1 MGAMPAW
8 SGLARE
14 QKRDWRQRRGTLSRP
29 EGGEREL
36 EGKMEPRGN
45 LIFFF
50 LNGRKL

>member
-8 SGLARE
+8 SRLARE
-14 QKRDWRQRRGTLSRP
+14 QKRDWRQRRGTLSRA

-50 LNGRKL
+50 